1 MESVAYELFE
11 KLNIKFTKQEHVAI
25 TSVKNCL
32 NMLKGQQ
39 VKNLVLKAKK
49 TNNIYF
55 VIILENKICDLKN
68 LANLLNE
75 KRLSF
80 DADDVITNVLKSFP
94 GGVTPLSL
102 IYDKENILKV
112 IIDSDIDKTT
122 TIGMHPFINTATV
135 DIQFDDFMKF
145 LKYCSHEPIFL
156 KL

>member
-1 MESVAYELFE
+1 MENKTYELLE
-11 KLNIKFTKQEHVAI
+11 KLNIKFTKQEHAAI
-25 TSVKNCL
+25 SSVKHCL
-32 NMLKGQQ
+32 NVLKGQQ

-55 VIILENKICDLKN
+55 IIILEEKICDLKN
-68 LANLLNE
+68 LSLQLNE

-80 DADDVITNVLKSFP
+80 DVDNIITDVLKSFP

-102 IYDKENILKV
+102 IYDKENIIKV
-112 IIDSDIDKTT
+112 IIDSDIDKNT
-122 TIGMHPFINTATV
+122 TIGVHPFVNTATL
-135 DIQFDDFMKF
+135 DIQFSDFMKF